1 MVTHSKHRAHWRL
14 AALLAVAL
22 SACGGGG
29 GAGDSA
35 PAPAAIAPP
44 RPVTQ
49 TDLQIAQSVYGN
61 GPRTPAGFYSDPLPS
76 GHEYVSTTHL
86 KNADVDA
93 AAVAPQPLY
102 ELCTDD
108 WNQALEWSEL
118 SAGSAPQ
125 YADLVETND
134 DPRYF
139 EFGRVREGEPTFYV
153 RARVFKCAYLDR
165 AAANLRASYGP
176 AGRMNLRPLTAAEL
190 RTLSEYLWQFT
201 KYNNVGY
208 AVLDSTGSSSVAALT
223 HTLYMGVLARDGLSS
238 SCDRVDVI
246 SWRHTMD
253 ATTGSLQLEVATL
266 WSFGARDSAGA
277 VSLCSG

>member
-1 MVTHSKHRAHWRL
+1 MDAHSELPGRWRL
-14 AALLAVAL
+14 AALAAIAL

-29 GAGDSA
+29 DSA
-35 PAPAAIAPP
+35 APTPSASAPP

-49 TDLQIAQSVYGN
+49 SDLQIAQSVYGL
-61 GPRTPAGFYSDPLPS
+61 GPRTPVGFYSDPPPS
-76 GHEYVSTTHL
+76 GHGYVSTMHL

-108 WNQALEWSEL
+108 WNQALSWSEL
-118 SAGSAPQ
+118 GAQSSPQ
-125 YADLVETND
+125 YSDLVETND

-139 EFGRVREGEPTFYV
+139 EFGRVRQGDPTFYI

-165 AAANLRASYGP
+165 AAANLRASTGP
-176 AGRMNLRPLTAAEL
+176 AGMLNRRPLTAAEL
-190 RTLSEYLWQFT
+190 RELSEYLWQFT

>member
-1 MVTHSKHRAHWRL
+1 MDAHSRQRTRLRL
-14 AALLAVAL
+14 AALAAVAL

-29 GAGDSA
+29 GGDSS
-35 PAPAAIAPP
+35 PAPAASAPP

-49 TDLQIAQSVYGN
+49 TDLQIAQSVFGS
-61 GPRTPAGFYSDPLPS
+61 GPRTPPGFYSDPPPS
-76 GHEYVSTTHL
+76 GHDYVSTMHL

-108 WNQALEWSEL
+108 WNQALEWSETG
-118 SAGSAPQ
+118 AQNAPQ

-139 EFGRVREGEPTFYV
+139 EFGRVREGDPTFYV
-153 RARVFKCAYLDR
+153 RERVFKCAYLDR
-165 AAANLRASYGP
+165 AAANLRAAAGP
-176 AGRMNLRPLTAAEL
+176 AGQMNRRPLDGAEL

-208 AVLDSTGSSSVAALT
+208 AVLDSSGSSSASALT
-223 HTLYMGVLARDGLSS
+223 HTLHIGMLTRGGVSAT
-238 SCDRVDVI
+238 CDRVDVI

-253 ATTGSLQLEVATL
+253 TATGSLQLEIATL
-266 WSFGARDSAGA
+266 WSFGARESAG
-277 VSLCSG
+277 VTSLCSG